1 MPSTP
6 RRELSSVKKS
16 RTPVF
21 LLEATHTRYDTMTT
35 AVPPGTTH
43 TRYDTMT
50 TAVPQGTRGSS
61 YFAAVAADH
70 QGSWRQRMSQI
81 FCYEIKLL
89 IATAAVDSLPRY
101 PSCTAIVFLFNS
113 IVNPHFTPHSH
124 PTPHTSPPHTT
135 HTNLLATLPDGPAQ
149 AISG

>member
-6 RRELSSVKKS
+6 CRELSSVKKS
-16 RTPVF
+16 RKPLF

-50 TAVPQGTRGSS
+50 TAVPQGTRGSRN
-61 YFAAVAADH
+61 YAAVAADH

-81 FCYEIKLL
+81 FCHEIKL
-89 IATAAVDSLPRY
+89 ATAAVDSLLRY

-113 IVNPHFTPHSH
+113 IVNTHSTPHPH
-124 PTPHTSPPHTT
+124 TTPHTSPPHTT
-135 HTNLLATLPDGPAQ
+135 HTNLLAILPDGPAQ